1 MAHELTIRRN
11 GKAEMAFTGE
21 TPWHGLGQPVTV
33 GASIGVWQREAGMDW
48 DALSAIPMF
57 DGKSPAGKHP
67 EFGLNLPVP
76 NSRVIYRSDNLD
88 PLAIVSA
95 NYQVVQP
102 KAVLEFFRDLTEGGG
117 WHIHTAGTLRGGR
130 KLWAMASNGEGGRV
144 DSSTRRMSATADEV
158 RQNLLL
164 ATSLDGSMKT
174 QAILTSVRVV
184 CANTLALALSE
195 GGNAVKISHRSVFD
209 PNAIKRA
216 LGVARESFEVFMEQ
230 AREMA
235 DTPIKLDDARYALRQ
250 IFGEPTEAKPQL
262 AWLGSLSQVRAPAPE
277 PEAKE
282 RRSVDRVLELFGG
295 AGMGADLPTA
305 RGTSWGLLNAVTQY
319 VDHEMGRTRD
329 TRLDSAWFGEG
340 NKLKQSAL
348 ELLVPA

>member
-48 DALSAIPMF
+48 DALEVDLLGKRTEPRGF
-57 DGKSPAGKHP
+57 DISFPAYKGI
-67 EFGLNLPVP
+67 V
-76 NSRVIYRSDNLD
+76 RSDSMDALS
-88 PLAIVSA
+88 IVGSK
-95 NYQVVQP
+95 YELVQP

-117 WHIHTAGTLRGGR
+117 WDIHTAGTLRGGR
-130 KLWAMASNGEGGRV
+130 KIWAMASNGEGGIVRPRGGLKNPSPRNV
-144 DSSTRRMSATADEV
+144 DEV

-184 CANTLALALSE
+184 CANTLALALTE

-235 DTPIKLDDARYALRQ
+235 DTPVKLDAARDALRQ
-250 IFGEPTEAKPQL
+250 IFGEPTEAKP
-262 AWLGSLSQVRAPAPE
+262 APSWLGSLSQAAAPAPE

-282 RRSVDRVLELFGG
+282 RRSVDRVLELFNG

-305 RGTSWGLLNAVTQY
+305 KGTAWGLLNAVTQY

-340 NKLKQSAL
+340 SRLKQSAL
-348 ELLVPA
+348 DAILETV